1 MKTFIKKFKTVCI
14 NYVIGQLQANKKE
27 LAKNLASKIDIPLIS
42 EKDEI
47 ELAEGILSV
56 VEDVIKDLGKK

>member
-1 MKTFIKKFKTVCI
+1 MKTFIKKFKAVCI
-14 NYVIGQLQANKKE
+14 NYVIAQLQANKKE

>member
-1 MKTFIKKFKTVCI
+1 MKIFIKKFKIVCI

>member
-14 NYVIGQLQANKKE
+14 NYVIGLLQANKKE